1 MLTEKKPMYVF
12 HISTDSVPDL
22 LLLPKLTW
30 FNILLSL
37 SYLEFSL
44 KGPFCLFLST
54 KVSEQAFHIK
64 SLHVLKE
71 NHPPR

>member
-1 MLTEKKPMYVF
+1 MFF

-30 FNILLSL
+30 FNILLLL
-37 SYLEFSL
+37 SYLKSSL
-44 KGPFCLFLST
+44 KGPFSLFLST
-54 KVSEQAFHIK
+54 KVSEQDFHIR

-71 NHPPR
+71 NHPSQ